1 MRARDCAQEG
11 RILSTLTGS
20 GPVTTALIRIEFFFG
35 GKRDRARV
43 AQMGHPEEG
52 IEGSETVTEA
62 RAEEPGGGGTAVEAR
77 RGKLGSN
84 GTAVEAST
92 WQGIGGRTQIARK
105 ERGRETVPRREG
117 YFQH

>member
-52 IEGSETVTEA
+52 IEGSGTVTEA
-62 RAEEPGGGGTAVEAR
+62 RAEEF
-77 RGKLGSN
+77 N
-84 GTAVEAST
+84 
-92 WQGIGGRTQIARK
+92 IDIARVVRK
-105 ERGRETVPRREG
+105 VRKWRLTV
-117 YFQH
+117 

>member
-43 AQMGHPEEG
+43 AQMGHLEEG
-52 IEGSETVTEA
+52 IEGSGTVTEA
-62 RAEEPGGGGTAVEAR
+62 RAEEPGGGRNR
-77 RGKLGSN
+77 RGG
-84 GTAVEAST
+84 ET
-92 WQGIGGRTQIARK
+92 WVAR
-105 ERGRETVPRREG
+105 E
-117 YFQH
+117 